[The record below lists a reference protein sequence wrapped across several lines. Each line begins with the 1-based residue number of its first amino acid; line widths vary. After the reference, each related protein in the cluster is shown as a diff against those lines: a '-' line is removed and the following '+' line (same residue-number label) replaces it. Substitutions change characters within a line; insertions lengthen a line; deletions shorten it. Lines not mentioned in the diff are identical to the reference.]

1 MQSLIRINCQPCDFS
16 LPFFPCTLN
25 LYAYFTRESNASHSE
40 SRAAYLR
47 FSTFIH
53 RDRMH
58 ACMSRARGSIYTQ
71 AQNCVWLNKL
81 IRNSVLSPRDVFVDR
96 GLAEKAVADDAC
108 VCECVR
114 QTRERLQ
121 KRPSHV
127 CGNSRN
133 FDESAFRCRHCR
145 RYTTCITKHTSDPR
159 KKYGKIP
166 FFTSHQRK
174 SHHIYVVRQKMEN
187 YKKYL
192 KIKVRIS
199 PALNRAVSKLP
210 AFKNDKKN
218 IKLITL
224 L

>member
-1 MQSLIRINCQPCDFS
+1 MHTCIYYIRIEFALFSNKYVCAYQSYIEFYMQSLIRINCQPCDFS

-25 LYAYFTRESNASHSE
+25 LYAYFTRESNTSHSE

-114 QTRERLQ
+114 
-121 KRPSHV
+121 
-127 CGNSRN
+127 
-133 FDESAFRCRHCR
+133 
-145 RYTTCITKHTSDPR
+145 
-159 KKYGKIP
+159 
-166 FFTSHQRK
+166 
-174 SHHIYVVRQKMEN
+174 
-187 YKKYL
+187 
-192 KIKVRIS
+192 
-199 PALNRAVSKLP
+199 
-210 AFKNDKKN
+210 
-218 IKLITL
+218 
-224 L
+224 